1 MAKERLRI
9 GELAAQVGL
18 SAQAIRFY
26 ESRGLLGPSERQ
38 GKGYRYYGDDE
49 LLRLRKIKTL
59 QDLGL
64 SLEDIGRV
72 LPLYYS
78 DPTGVVGKKK
88 ILELLRA
95 QLTATDKKIEAIQT
109 FREEIA
115 RNIAKFE
122 HFIQQAQARS
132 SSDR

>member
-95 QLTATDKKIEAIQT
+95 QLATTDKKIEAIQT

-122 HFIQQAQARS
+122 HLIQQAQARS
-132 SSDR
+132 ANDR

>member
-26 ESRGLLGPSERQ
+26 ETRGLLGPSERQ

-49 LLRLRKIKTL
+49 LMRLRKIKVL
-59 QDLGL
+59 QDMGL
-64 SLEDIGRV
+64 TLEDIGRI

-78 DPTGVVGKKK
+78 DPTGVVGKRK

-95 QLTATDKKIEAIQT
+95 QLEATDRKIAAIQT

-122 HFIQQAQARS
+122 NLIQQAQARS
-132 SSDR
+132 ASER